1 MKSLPLVFLE
11 DAEGNQIISG
21 YIPTITD
28 MEHPHG
34 AMHWNAR
41 FFVFDSKEGSGDV
54 YYREV
59 TLAPFLPVPI
69 PAEQA

>member
-11 DAEGNQIISG
+11 DADGNQIISG

-28 MEHPHG
+28 MEVPHG
-34 AMHWNAR
+34 AMHWNSR

-59 TLAPFLPVPI
+59 VMAPFITVEI
-69 PAEQA
+69 PEEYK